1 MRCRSLSL
9 FIKAIALSGLLIF
22 SCKPGAKVAKSS
34 GDASKTAANILT
46 KTDLDLIFHFH
57 NATREKILGNYDE
70 AIRNYRKCLSI
81 DPNHAAS
88 AYEMGIIAMNAGD
101 PVAALAYSAIAYN
114 KDPDNLWYG
123 LLHAETLKAN
133 RKFSEVGKLYEKL
146 IKNNPDRSELYLD
159 YSNVLLTNKK
169 TGDALDVL
177 NRLEKVSGPQ
187 MELSVQKQRIY
198 LKEGKLDMA
207 VAEIQKLIDSNPDE
221 PRYHLLMAEVYSA
234 NDMQDKALVCYQK
247 ALAIDPDDPYINL
260 SVAESYRQK
269 KDVDGAQPYLRKAFG
284 SSELDIDSK
293 VKILVGYYLMSENDE
308 SLKKNAN
315 ELLDITMTTHPNDP
329 KSWALGGDFSFRD
342 KDYAT
347 AQQRFE
353 RAVELDKSKFAI
365 WSQLLYV
372 DSELSDYNKM
382 LLHGKEAVELF
393 PNEPSVYLL
402 YGLALMQKKQNEE
415 AKNILEQGVK
425 LVVDNDPLTA
435 QFYANLGDVYYR
447 MKQMEQSDKAYEDA
461 LALTPN
467 DTYVLNNYSY
477 YLSLRKEKLD
487 KAEVMSKKANELNPG
502 SSSYEDTYGWILY
515 VQGKYDDALIWL
527 NKAYEHGGS
536 KSAVIL
542 EHIGDVYFK
551 LQQPEKALE
560 YWIRAK
566 DTGTGSDF
574 LEQKVQQKILVE

>member
-1 MRCRSLSL
+1 MKSRSLSYIL
-9 FIKAIALSGLLIF
+9 GTIACFGLMIF
-22 SCKPGAKVAKSS
+22 SCKPAAKVARSDKGGEKAVS
-34 GDASKTAANILT
+34 NILS

-88 AYEMGIIAMNAGD
+88 AYEMGIIAMNGND
-101 PVAALAYSAIAYN
+101 PVAGMAYSAIAYN

-146 IKNNPDRSELYLD
+146 IKKNPERSELYLD
-159 YSNVLLTNKK
+159 YSNVLLTTKK
-169 TGDALDVL
+169 TGEALEVL
-177 NRLEKVSGPQ
+177 NRLEKVTGPQ

-198 LKEGKLDMA
+198 LKEGKLDLA
-207 VAEIQKLIDSNPDE
+207 VAEIQKLIDSDPSE
-221 PRYHLLMAEVYSA
+221 ARYHLLMAEVYAA
-234 NDMQDKALVCYQK
+234 NNQNEKALEAYQK

-260 SVAESYRQK
+260 SVAESFRQK

-293 VKILVGYYLMSENDE
+293 VKILVGFYLMSENNE
-308 SLKKNAN
+308 SLKKNAI
-315 ELLDITMTTHPNDP
+315 ELIEITIATHPNDP
-329 KSWALGGDFSFRD
+329 KSWSLGGDFSFRD
-342 KDYAT
+342 KDYAV

-353 RAVELDKSKFAI
+353 KAIELDKSKFVI

-372 DSELSDYNKM
+372 DSELNDYNKM
-382 LLHGKEAVELF
+382 LVHGKEAVELF

-402 YGLALMQKKQNEE
+402 YGLALLQKKQNEE
-415 AKNILEQGVK
+415 AKNLLEQGVK
-425 LVVDNDPLTA
+425 LVVDNDPLIA

-447 MKQMEQSDKAYEDA
+447 LGKMEQSDQSYESA

-467 DTYVLNNYSY
+467 DTYVLNNYAY

-487 KAEVMSKKANELNPG
+487 KAEIMAKKANELNPG
-502 SSSYEDTYGWILY
+502 SSSYEDTYGWIFY
-515 VQGKYDDALIWL
+515 VAGKYDEALIWL
-527 NKAYEHGGS
+527 QKAYDNGGS

-551 LQQPEKALE
+551 LKQPEKALE

-566 DTGTGSDF
+566 DTGTGSEF

>member
-1 MRCRSLSL
+1 MKNRSLSL
-9 FIKAIALSGLLIF
+9 LVKTIALSGLLIF
-22 SCKPGAKVAKSS
+22 SCKPGAKVAKS
-34 GDASKTAANILT
+34 GNNQTKTESSILT

-57 NATREKILGNYDE
+57 NATREKILGNYEE

-81 DPNHAAS
+81 DPTHAAS
-88 AYEMGIIAMNAGD
+88 AYEMGIMAMNGDD
-101 PVAALAYSAIAYN
+101 PVAGLAYSAIAYN
-114 KDPDNLWYG
+114 KDPNNLWYG

-146 IKNNPDRSELYLD
+146 IKNNPERPELYLD
-159 YSNVLLTNKK
+159 YSNVLLTTKK
-169 TGDALDVL
+169 TGDALDIL
-177 NRLEKVSGPQ
+177 NRLEKVTGPQ

-198 LKEGKLDMA
+198 LKEGKLDLA
-207 VAEIQKLIDSNPDE
+207 VAEIQKLIDSNPEE
-221 PRYHLLMAEVYSA
+221 PRFYLLMAEVYSA
-234 NDMQDKALVCYQK
+234 NDMQDKALISYQK
-247 ALAIDPDDPYINL
+247 ALSIDPDDPYINL
-260 SVAESYRQK
+260 SVAESFRQK
-269 KDVDGAQPYLRKAFG
+269 KDVDGAQTYLLKAFG

-293 VKILVGYYLMSENDE
+293 VKILVGYYLMSETNE

-315 ELLDITMTTHPNDP
+315 ELLELTIATHPKDP
-329 KSWALGGDFSFRD
+329 KSWSLGGDFSFRD
-342 KDYAT
+342 KDYST

-353 RAVELDKSKFAI
+353 KAIELDKSKFVI
-365 WSQLLYV
+365 WSQLLFV

-415 AKNILEQGVK
+415 AKNMLEQGVK

-447 MKQMEQSDKAYEDA
+447 LSKMEQSDKAYEDA

-477 YLSLRKEKLD
+477 YLSLRKEKLE
-487 KAEVMSKKANELNPG
+487 KAEAMSKKANELNPG
-502 SSSYEDTYGWILY
+502 SSSYQDTYGWILY
-515 VQGKYDDALIWL
+515 VEGKYEDALVWL
-527 NKAYEHGGS
+527 RKAYDSGGS
-536 KSAVIL
+536 SSAVIL

-551 LQQPEKALE
+551 LKQPEKALE

-566 DTGTGSDF
+566 DTGTGSEF